1 VLLDGYFYYPFAL
14 SFNGKNAYI
23 DGEYRAYHDATEER
37 KRFYY
42 WFKPYG
48 ENDRGGYFPPAINLD
63 GIYTYRGMHKV
74 VQSFQV
80 FFSAPLGVRWMP
92 YYDNTSGLYDPRPDP
107 DNRAWDLI
115 VAYGVEFSSDRVP
128 VFLGLG
134 LPIHDRVQ
142 TPPNGEVF
150 NQKYYWT
157 WNGPDWRNFGREYL
171 FALGIKMAMFGSRE
185 SIS

>member
-1 VLLDGYFYYPFAL
+1 
-14 SFNGKNAYI
+14 
-23 DGEYRAYHDATEER
+23 
-37 KRFYY
+37 
-42 WFKPYG
+42 
-48 ENDRGGYFPPAINLD
+48 
-63 GIYTYRGMHKV
+63 MHKV

-171 FALGIKMAMFGSRE
+171 FALGIKMAMF
-185 SIS
+185 